1 MYFNPINDPGFMF
14 GNILG
19 SLWRQNYDNR
29 GAANEIQKA
38 SDLQGDIS
46 QYNQYSNVQNLLN
59 DWQTARSQYEN
70 APTEADRQVA
80 AQKGSL
86 VRDSLYKLGFDP
98 NKFNANTDPQT
109 LTGAYQT
116 TMDKLNALNQKNAGN
131 KGWSNIPRMSQQ
143 IGKVY

>member
-1 MYFNPINDPGFMF
+1 MYFNPLNDPGFMF

-38 SDLQGDIS
+38 SDLQNDIS
-46 QYNQYSNVQNLLN
+46 QYNQYNNVQGLLS
-59 DWQTARSQYEN
+59 DWEVARKQYD
-70 APTEADRQVA
+70 AAQTEADRQTA

-98 NKFNANTDPQT
+98 MKYNANTDPQT
-109 LTGAYQT
+109 LTQAYQT
-116 TMDKLNALNQKNAGN
+116 TMDKLNALNQKNANN
-131 KGWSNIPRMSQQ
+131 KGWSGIPKITQM
-143 IGKVY
+143 IGKGY